1 VEFSASVFNTQ
12 YSNFIEYVDAAG
24 RSGQLP
30 DHHPGLY
37 RPENIGK
44 AKIYGAEFNA
54 ALHAG
59 PVAAKH
65 EGLQRQ
71 PGGALERHLGKHCTG
86 KKADLPSV
94 QPYKANATFA
104 YDSDVAGAA
113 FTASTAR
120 GKRAASDVLT
130 GSTTTMFD
138 VPGYTVFDLTAYWHI
153 NKHVV
158 LSGGVYN
165 LGDKKYW
172 DYASSRSL
180 PAATTAA
187 TLADIERQSRPGRN
201 YAFNL
206 KVIY

>member
-1 VEFSASVFNTQ
+1 MKGYSVNL
-12 YSNFIEYVDAAG
+12 AG
-24 RSGQLP
+24 AR
-30 DHHPGLY
+30 
-37 RPENIGK
+37 K
-44 AKIYGAEFNA
+44 APRKT
-54 ALHAG
+54 
-59 PVAAKH
+59 P
-65 EGLQRQ
+65 Q
-71 PGGALERHLGKHCTG
+71 TG

-104 YDSDVAGAA
+104 YDSDGGGAA

-187 TLADIERQSRPGRN
+187 TWPISNASRVRAATMPSTS
-201 YAFNL
+201 
-206 KVIY
+206 K